1 MKKAIF
7 TYYNFQVDP
16 ELVKHQKKI
25 IDKFNTLE
33 DCTFEPLMYNASEY
47 EISPDKV
54 MDYAVSHLFYDKEY
68 DVILVL
74 DVDCI
79 PLSTEALQYTFEQAE
94 KGILVGNVQRSC
106 HIKNDEHLYVA
117 PSCFCISKETFSK
130 YNKLKFAITDRGDIG
145 EEYTYLAEEKGVKI
159 EMFMPSSF
167 VRRPRHGTIWNLG
180 EGKTEF
186 GIGTTFSRENG
197 EEMFFHLFES
207 RLSIWNS
214 IFYDKCEEIISKDE
228 FFS

>member
-16 ELVKHQKKI
+16 ELVKYQYEVI
-25 IDKFNTLE
+25 NKFNTLE
-33 DCTFEPLMYNASEY
+33 DCTFEPLQYNASEF

-54 MDYAVSHLFYDKEY
+54 MDYAINHLFYEKCY
-68 DVILVL
+68 DTIMIL

-79 PLSTEALQYTFEQAE
+79 PLSTEALQYTFDQAE

-106 HIKNDEHLYVA
+106 HIENNEHLYVA
-117 PSCFCISKETFSK
+117 PSCFCISKETFDK
-130 YNKLKFAITDRGDIG
+130 YNGLKFAITDRGDIA
-145 EEYTYLAEEKGVKI
+145 EEYTYLAKENDVEI
-159 EMFMPSSF
+159 EMFTPSSF

-186 GIGTTFSRENG
+186 GIGTTFSREDG
-197 EEMFFHLFES
+197 QEMFFHLFES

-214 IFYDKCEEIISKDE
+214 IFYDKCEELLKSN
-228 FFS
+228 

>member
-16 ELVKHQKKI
+16 ELVKYQYQVI
-25 IDKFNTLE
+25 NKFNTLE
-33 DCTFEPLMYNASEY
+33 DCTFEPLQYNASEY

-54 MDYAVSHLFYDKEY
+54 MDYAIPHLFYEKNY
-68 DVILVL
+68 DIILVL

-79 PLSTEALQYTFEQAE
+79 PLSTESLEYTFKRASEGAL
-94 KGILVGNVQRSC
+94 IGNVQRSC

-117 PSCFCISKETFSK
+117 PSCMGISKDTYEK
-130 YNKLKFAITDRGDIG
+130 YNDLKFAITDRGDIA
-145 EEYTYLAEEKGVKI
+145 EEYTYLAEEKNIDV

-167 VRRPRHGTIWNLG
+167 ERRPRHGTIWNLG
-180 EGKTEF
+180 ENKEEY
-186 GIGTTFSRENG
+186 GIGTVFSKDDG

-214 IFYDKCEEIISKDE
+214 IFYDKCENILGN
-228 FFS
+228 